1 MNAPNPQRVLI
12 TGASSGLGRALALWL
27 AKKDLTVYA
36 AGRRLEQLESLA
48 ASAPERI
55 RPFTLDVADAD
66 AAHDAV
72 KELDRTSGGLDLVIA
87 NAGVGD
93 SMSAK
98 SIEWRRVRKVLDVNV
113 MGATATLCG
122 ALPGM
127 LERGRGH
134 LVGISSLAAFL
145 SLPKTAAYN
154 ASKTYLTAWLESVR
168 LDVEGHGVAVT
179 TIHPGFVR
187 TEMTAKNKH
196 PMPFIIDADDAAE
209 RMGRAIL
216 KRTKMFSYPL
226 PTSLVVGLAS
236 SLPRPLQRALGR
248 RVN

>member
-1 MNAPNPQRVLI
+1 MSAPASRRALI
-12 TGASSGLGRALALWL
+12 TGASSGLGRSLARWL
-27 AKKDLTVYA
+27 AQKDFTVYA
-36 AGRRLEQLESLA
+36 AGRRVDQLESLA
-48 ASAPERI
+48 AEAPGHI
-55 RPFTLDVADAD
+55 LPFVLDVADAD

-72 KELDRTSGGLDLVIA
+72 KQLDERSGGLDLVIA

-127 LERGRGH
+127 LQRGRGH

-145 SLPKTAAYN
+145 ALPKTGAYN
-154 ASKTYLTAWLESVR
+154 ASKTYLTAWLENLR
-168 LDVEGHGVAVT
+168 LDVEAHGVAVT

-187 TEMTAKNKH
+187 TEMTAKNKF

-209 RMGRAIL
+209 RMGKAIL
-216 KRTKMFSYPL
+216 RRTKMFSYPL
-226 PTSLVVGLAS
+226 PTSLVVSVAS

-248 RVN
+248 RVA